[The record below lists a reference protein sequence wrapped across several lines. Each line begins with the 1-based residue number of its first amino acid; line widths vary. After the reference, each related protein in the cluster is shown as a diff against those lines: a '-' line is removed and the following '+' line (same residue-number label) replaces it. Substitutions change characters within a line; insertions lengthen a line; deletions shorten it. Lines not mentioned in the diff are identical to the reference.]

1 MFQALTERLASQMVE
16 YKLCI
21 PPRFQGRLRSVLFNM
36 KSIRQE
42 EYDTEGNLL
51 IDIRMQQ
58 ADWARLQKREEV
70 ELDDFIVV

>member
-1 MFQALTERLASQMVE
+1 
-16 YKLCI
+16 
-21 PPRFQGRLRSVLFNM
+21 M

-70 ELDDFIVV
+70 GLDDFIVV